1 MSERRD
7 DTTEPGERDDARPA
21 PERAPRNYYY
31 DDGTGYEVYDP
42 AEDEDEPDG
51 VDAEEAADGGDT
63 EEATDGG
70 GAEPRRAE
78 EARLPAPR
86 RG

>member
-1 MSERRD
+1 MSERQD
-7 DTTEPGERDDARPA
+7 DTTQPRERDAPPE

-42 AEDEDEPDG
+42 ATDTDEPDESDAG
-51 VDAEEAADGGDT
+51 EAARDAEDAAREDD
-63 EEATDGG
+63 
-70 GAEPRRAE
+70 
-78 EARLPAPR
+78 PR

>member
-7 DTTEPGERDDARPA
+7 DTTEPGERADAPPTR
-21 PERAPRNYYY
+21 ERAPRNYYY

-42 AEDEDEPDG
+42 SEDEDETDAG
-51 VDAEEAADGGDT
+51 DAEETASDDAQT
-63 EEATDGG
+63 
-70 GAEPRRAE
+70 
-78 EARLPAPR
+78 R

>member
-7 DTTEPGERDDARPA
+7 DTTEPGERDAPPE

-42 AEDEDEPDG
+42 ATDEDDTDESDAGEAARDAEDAAREDE
-51 VDAEEAADGGDT
+51 
-63 EEATDGG
+63 
-70 GAEPRRAE
+70 R
-78 EARLPAPR
+78 R

>member
-7 DTTEPGERDDARPA
+7 DTTQPRERDAPPA

-42 AEDEDEPDG
+42 AADEDEPDES
-51 VDAEEAADGGDT
+51 DAGEAARDD
-63 EEATDGG
+63 
-70 GAEPRRAE
+70 EPRR
-78 EARLPAPR
+78 
-86 RG
+86 G